1 MIGILFL
8 TLLMLLRA
16 DKMAWERSLTPLTWA
31 FRAEEPSHLPLQGKK
46 ATHFHASPGTGGE
59 MRAIQ
64 QDRHCEALFFEK
76 TLDGASKDFGYTIER
91 LDTCLV
97 DILVP
102 LLIHLDGAQA
112 DT

>member
-1 MIGILFL
+1 MGFPGRRAV
-8 TLLMLLRA
+8 TL
-16 DKMAWERSLTPLTWA
+16 A
-31 FRAEEPSHLPLQGKK
+31 FTGKK